1 MNAVLLCGSAAAG
14 IEALDAVR
22 AKLTTAG
29 RSITGPEPDDGGL
42 RGVVTGE
49 TVLDAAVVLVGAV
62 LDTPA
67 RHDAYLLWQLGVPL
81 VFALAAEGPV
91 AQECERFAARLGHP
105 GVPCVGPGE
114 TAAALDRLDAS
125 SSPVTVTVADA
136 QNPEVASPAAEP
148 APLPADQI
156 RATVA
161 WSGREPLLR
170 GRSYTLRS
178 ESAELMATVAPIKHR
193 LDLVT
198 LEPLPA
204 TRLNAG
210 EIGECELELDGSIAT
225 AAFHAGGG
233 PGAFVLHDRLTAAAT
248 GIGIVRFGLRR
259 AANLRWQA
267 TSVDAGVRGAALGQT
282 PCVLWLTGL
291 SGAGKST
298 IADRVEAALQA
309 RGRHTY
315 LLDGDNV
322 RHGLNRDL
330 GFSDADRVENIRRVA
345 EVARLMAD
353 AGLIVLV
360 SFISPFA
367 SERAMAR
374 SLFAP
379 GSFYEVFVDAPL
391 AVTEARDPK
400 GLYAKARRGEL
411 ANFTGIDS
419 PYEPPRAPE
428 LRLDTDALSADEAAA
443 GVLDLIDAR
452 ENAGADRRGEG

>member
-1 MNAVLLCGSAAAG
+1 MSAVLLGGSAAAG
-14 IEALDAVR
+14 VEALDAVR
-22 AKLTTAG
+22 AELSAAG
-29 RSITGPEPDDGGL
+29 RAVTGPEPGDAGL
-42 RGVVTGE
+42 RALVTGE
-49 TVLDAAVVLVGAV
+49 TALDAAVVLVGAV
-62 LDTPA
+62 LDTA
-67 RHDAYLLWQLGVPL
+67 ACHDAYLLWQLGVPL
-81 VFALAAEGPV
+81 VFALATEGPV
-91 AQECERFAARLGHP
+91 AAECESFAAGLGHP

-114 TAAALDRLDAS
+114 IAAALDALDAAA
-125 SSPVTVTVADA
+125 PAVGVDG
-136 QNPEVASPAAEP
+136 PAAV
-148 APLPADQI
+148 PADQI

-170 GRSYTLRS
+170 GRSYILRS
-178 ESAELMATVAPIKHR
+178 ETAELTATVAPIKHR
-193 LDLVT
+193 LDLAT

-204 TRLNAG
+204 TRLVTG
-210 EIGECELELDGSIAT
+210 EIGDCELELDGQIAT
-225 AAFHAGGG
+225 LPFHAGGG
-233 PGAFVLHDRLTAAAT
+233 PGAFVLADPLTGAPV

-267 TSVDAGVRGAALGQT
+267 TSVDARARGAALGQT

-298 IADRVEAALQA
+298 IADRVEAALHA

-330 GFSDADRVENIRRVA
+330 GFTDADRVENIRRVA
-345 EVARLMAD
+345 EVAKLMAD

-374 SLFAP
+374 GLFAP

-391 AVTEARDPK
+391 AVAEARDPK

-419 PYEPPRAPE
+419 PYEPPQAPE
-428 LRLDTDALSADEAAA
+428 LRIDTDALTADEAAVA
-443 GVLDLIDAR
+443 VLDLIAAR
-452 ENAGADRRGEG
+452 ENAGAERRGAG

>member
-1 MNAVLLCGSAAAG
+1 MSAVLLGGSAGAG
-14 IEALDAVR
+14 GEALEAVR
-22 AKLTTAG
+22 AELTASG
-29 RSITGPEPDDGGL
+29 RLVLGPEPGDAGL
-42 RGVVTGE
+42 RALVTGE
-49 TVLDAAVVLVGAV
+49 TAVGAAVVLVGAG
-62 LDTPA
+62 LDTA
-67 RHDAYLLWQLGVPL
+67 SRHDAYLLWQLGVPL
-81 VFALAAEGPV
+81 VFTLAAEGPA

-114 TAAALDRLDAS
+114 TVAALDRLDAS
-125 SSPVTVTVADA
+125 APPGGAADPDA
-136 QNPEVASPAAEP
+136 PDQARAS
-148 APLPADQI
+148 LPADQI

-161 WSGREPLLR
+161 WSGQEPLLR
-170 GRSYTLRS
+170 GRSYILRS
-178 ESAELMATVAPIKHR
+178 ETAELTATVAPIKHR
-193 LDLVT
+193 LDLAT
-198 LEPLPA
+198 LTPLPA
-204 TRLNAG
+204 TRLITG
-210 EIGECELELDGSIAT
+210 EIGECELELEGPIAT
-225 AAFHAGGG
+225 AAFHSGGG
-233 PGAFVLHDRLTAAAT
+233 PGAFVLHDRLTGAAL
-248 GIGIVRFGLRR
+248 GIGIVVFGLRR

-267 TSVDAGVRGAALGQT
+267 TSVDARARGTALGQT
-282 PCVLWLTGL
+282 PCVVWLTGL

-298 IADRVEAALQA
+298 IADRVEAALHA

-330 GFSDADRVENIRRVA
+330 GFTDADRVENIRRVA
-345 EVARLMAD
+345 EVAKLMAD

-391 AVTEARDPK
+391 AVAEARDPK

-419 PYEPPRAPE
+419 PYEPPEAPE
-428 LRLDTDALSADEAAA
+428 LRIDTSALSADEAAA
-443 GVLDLIDAR
+443 AVLELIAGR
-452 ENAGADRRGEG
+452 ENAGADARGAG

>member
-1 MNAVLLCGSAAAG
+1 MSAVLLCGSAAAG
-14 IEALDAVR
+14 VKALDAVR
-22 AKLTTAG
+22 AELTGAG
-29 RSITGPEPDDGGL
+29 RSITGPETGDAGL
-42 RGVVTGE
+42 RAVVTGE
-49 TVLDAAVVLVGAV
+49 TAVDAAVVLVGAG
-62 LDTPA
+62 LDTAA

-81 VFALAAEGPV
+81 VFATEGPV
-91 AQECERFAARLGHP
+91 ARECERFAARLGHP
-105 GVPCVGPGE
+105 GVPCAGPGE
-114 TAAALDRLDAS
+114 IVAALDALKIL
-125 SSPVTVTVADA
+125 P
-136 QNPEVASPAAEP
+136 PAAGENG
-148 APLPADQI
+148 AAAVPADQI

-161 WSGREPLLR
+161 WSGEEPLLR
-170 GRSYTLRS
+170 GRSYSLRS
-178 ESAELMATVAPIKHR
+178 ETAELTATVAPIKHR

-198 LEPLPA
+198 LQPVPA
-204 TRLNAG
+204 TRLSAG
-210 EIGECELELDGSIAT
+210 EIGDCELELDGPIAT
-225 AAFHAGGG
+225 AAFHTGGG
-233 PGAFVLHDRLTAAAT
+233 PGAFVLSDRLTGAAA

-267 TSVDAGVRGAALGQT
+267 TSIDAGARGAALGQT

-298 IADRVEAALQA
+298 IADRVEAALHA

-330 GFSDADRVENIRRVA
+330 GFTDADRVENIRRVA

-379 GSFYEVFVDAPL
+379 GSFLEVFVDAPL
-391 AVTEARDPK
+391 AVAEARDPK

-419 PYEPPRAPE
+419 PYEPPQAPE
-428 LRLDTDALSADEAAA
+428 LRIDTATLSADEAAA
-443 GVLDLIDAR
+443 AVLDLIAAR
-452 ENAGADRRGEG
+452 DHAGTTGRGAG